1 MLIDEIKSCPFG
13 HDRDVSLVSTVL
25 NNGWYISIKKQCIS
39 YFIFLLVVIW
49 FVYEIAI
56 ILEVIT
62 AYLWLPIFLSVVS
75 GVLMIHRY
83 CKLVQKKFMNS
94 SVLMPVCG
102 IFRTI
107 YDVIFRP
114 KTLLRDIDLERQQK
128 LGDIYLMFVGLRPA
142 LVVTSSVL
150 SKEISKT
157 LEVYYKSDP
166 RELNMPFFYDWVGN
180 NNVVLANGEKWA
192 QLRELIH
199 HAVNEVALFLPVFN
213 EKAKLLANFMAS
225 EVDSNAH
232 MNGKWTNIPLTRWLK
247 AVSLDSAGV
256 ALFGYD
262 FKHLHEVRNQ
272 GIDAMD
278 YVINEI
284 FNPLRIAF
292 PIMNRLPLASNRK
305 LRDSM
310 QHLDDLVD
318 DMITH
323 IQNNTVKNDTQNVLE
338 ILIRSQQAQTLNN
351 IELRNNILALV
362 LASHETTQVSLSA
375 ALYYLAKYPDY
386 QEKLRQ
392 ESLSLFPDL
401 EWDFLPNK
409 PHNEA
414 LDFIYKKFQL
424 FHSMGNFILES
435 MRLYS
440 PLANQNPRT
449 TTQETV
455 LGGYVIPKG
464 TLVIMNI
471 HAIHMND
478 MEWENPGEFNP
489 ERFHKGVCQNKFA
502 YLSFGAGPRL
512 CSGRNFSLIEQK
524 IVLCHLLRRFQI
536 ELPEE
541 NYKVPLLR
549 GSFTG
554 VPADH
559 YHLRF
564 TPLDATI

>member
-1 MLIDEIKSCPFG
+1 MLIDVKKSCPFG
-13 HDRDVSLVSTVL
+13 HDHAAPLISTIS
-25 NNGWYISIKKQCIS
+25 NNSWYISIKKRWTS
-39 YFIFLLVVIW
+39 YFIFSLLAIW
-49 FVYEIAI
+49 SMYEISI
-56 ILEVIT
+56 ILEAIT
-62 AYLWLPIFLSVVS
+62 AHLWLPILLSLLS
-75 GVLMIHRY
+75 GVLMIQGY
-83 CKLVQKKFMNS
+83 CKAVQKKFTS
-94 SVLMPVCG
+94 SFNLIPISG

-114 KTLLRDIDLERQQK
+114 KTLLRDIDVERRQK

-142 LVVTSSVL
+142 IVVTSSAL

-199 HAVNEVALFLPVFN
+199 HAVNEVALFVPIFN
-213 EKAKLLANFMAS
+213 QKAKLLANSMLQ
-225 EVDSNAH
+225 EVDAQS
-232 MNGKWTNIPLTRWLK
+232 KSTNIPLTRWLK
-247 AVSLDSAGV
+247 AISLDSAGV

-262 FKHLHEVRNQ
+262 FKHLHEFRNQ

-284 FNPLRIAF
+284 FNPLRVAF
-292 PIMNRLPLASNRK
+292 PIMSRLPLPSNRK
-305 LRDSM
+305 LRESM
-310 QHLDDLVD
+310 RHLDDLVN
-318 DMITH
+318 DMILH
-323 IQNNTVKNDTQNVLE
+323 IQNNTASDDIQNVLE
-338 ILIRSQQAQTLNN
+338 ILIRGQQAQTLNN
-351 IELRNNILALV
+351 TELRNNILALV

-375 ALYYLAKYPDY
+375 ALYYLAKYPHY

-401 EWDFLPNK
+401 VWDFSENSQS
-409 PHNEA
+409 N
-414 LDFIYKKFQL
+414 DMCRDSVYKKLQL
-424 FHSMGNFILES
+424 FHTMGNFILES

-449 TTQETV
+449 TTQDTT
-455 LGGYVIPKG
+455 LGDYFVPKR

-471 HAIHMND
+471 HAIHMSD
-478 MEWENPGEFNP
+478 VEWDNPHEFNP
-489 ERFHKGVCQNKFA
+489 DRFHKGVCHNKFA
-502 YLSFGAGPRL
+502 YLSFGAGQRL

-524 IVLCHLLRRFQI
+524 IVLCHLLRHFRI
-536 ELPEE
+536 TLPEE

-559 YHLRF
+559 YHLCF
-564 TPLDATI
+564 TRLDALK